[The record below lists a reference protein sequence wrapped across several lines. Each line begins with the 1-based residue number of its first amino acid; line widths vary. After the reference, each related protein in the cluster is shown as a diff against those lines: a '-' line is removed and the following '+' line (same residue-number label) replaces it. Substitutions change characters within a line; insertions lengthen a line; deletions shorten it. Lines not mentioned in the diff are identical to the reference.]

1 MGLID
6 MGLGHLGLMMIGL
19 LFVGSF
25 IFSSSFRGLFR
36 RGAEIMSINDL
47 EGRAFVG
54 QHLAVG
60 YGFSSLI
67 VADVALALA
76 QIFPTMSSLCLAVGG
91 VGLASMLAFFLLA
104 QVVYWFAWPKWLIPR
119 DLRGDPGQWQARRN
133 R

>member
-1 MGLID
+1 MEIGP
-6 MGLGHLGLMMIGL
+6 MALMVIGM
-19 LFVGSF
+19 LFAGSF
-25 IFSSSFRGLFR
+25 LFSSSFRGLFR
-36 RGAEIMSINDL
+36 RGAEIMSIDDL
-47 EGRAFVG
+47 EGRAFVR

-67 VADVALALA
+67 LAAVAIAIA
-76 QIFPTMSSLCLAVGG
+76 QVVPTISSVCLAVGG

>member
-1 MGLID
+1 

-60 YGFSSLI
+60 YGFSSLMW
-67 VADVALALA
+67 L
-76 QIFPTMSSLCLAVGG
+76 MSRLPSRKYSQPC
-91 VGLASMLAFFLLA
+91 
-104 QVVYWFAWPKWLIPR
+104 PR
-119 DLRGDPGQWQARRN
+119 SA
-133 R
+133 